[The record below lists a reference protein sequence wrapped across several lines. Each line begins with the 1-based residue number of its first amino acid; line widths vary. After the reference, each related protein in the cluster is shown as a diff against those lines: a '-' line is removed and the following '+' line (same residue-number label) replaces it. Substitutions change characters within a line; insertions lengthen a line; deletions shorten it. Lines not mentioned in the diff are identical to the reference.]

1 MSQEPSVAPTKI
13 PGYPQR
19 RRGPKRRRRP
29 HGSCNV
35 RYLVDVQWRNHH
47 PRMGKA
53 HRDSQIQQTTSNKHM
68 FGSFGG
74 HSMKPTSSFSE
85 SVLGFSKIY
94 GLHRTCQAGKF
105 PIEADWQWLS
115 WDNTS
120 ANMQARKTMKGRKI
134 HNASIRIVN
143 ASIRIYMVYTHL
155 YASIICIYMHPA
167 SICI

>member
-1 MSQEPSVAPTKI
+1 VAESSSQDGKST
-13 PGYPQR
+13 QR
-19 RRGPKRRRRP
+19 FT
-29 HGSCNV
+29 
-35 RYLVDVQWRNHH
+35 DT
-47 PRMGKA
+47 A
-53 HRDSQIQQTTSNKHM
+53 NKHM

-143 ASIRIYMVYTHL
+143 ASIGIYMVYTHL